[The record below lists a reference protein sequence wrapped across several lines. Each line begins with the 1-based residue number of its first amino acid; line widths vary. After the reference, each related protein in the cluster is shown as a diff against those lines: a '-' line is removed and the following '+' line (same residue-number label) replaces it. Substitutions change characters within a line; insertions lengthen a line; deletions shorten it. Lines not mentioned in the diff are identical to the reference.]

1 MAREA
6 RAQPAGCG
14 REWVGW
20 MSTKF
25 PLEIP
30 AALGLTVFCP
40 ESAAAAA
47 SCRGESSALCQAAE
61 EMGYCRD
68 LCSYVRMGMALAAG
82 QTEAGLPR
90 PDFLLCCNNICSGM
104 LQWYRALART
114 LDIPLFL
121 LDFPYQED
129 REPSPSL
136 VAYLRAQITEVVRG
150 LEELTGRRWGP
161 LRFQDVCRQAN
172 RSAQVWQRVMDAALA
187 SPSPLGNMELF
198 DYMPLMV
205 TGRCSKETEQRL
217 EALAGKLQSRTV
229 RPGGVPKRRIFW
241 EGTPCWPVLDRMV
254 DLLDRKNVQ
263 IVADTLTPSLGFR
276 YEDLDGLIRAYC
288 GTINGVSL
296 ERGLEMRT
304 ELCRRYRVEGVL
316 VHYNR
321 SCRPWC
327 GALQETERRLGRE
340 LEVPVVSFH
349 GDQGDPE
356 VFSAAQFELRLDTLC
371 ELMEQ
376 KS

>member
-1 MAREA
+1 
-6 RAQPAGCG
+6 
-14 REWVGW
+14 

-40 ESAAAAA
+40 ESAGAAA
-47 SCRGESSALCQAAE
+47 SCRGESAALCRRAE
-61 EMGYCRD
+61 EMGYCAD
-68 LCSYVRMGMALAAG
+68 LCSYVRMGMALASG
-82 QTEAGLPR
+82 QGDNGPPR

-114 LDIPLFL
+114 LDIPLLL

-129 REPSPSL
+129 AEPSPDL
-136 VAYLRAQITEVVRG
+136 VAYIRGQIAQVVRD
-150 LEELTGRRWGP
+150 LEALTGRRWDP
-161 LRFQDVCRQAN
+161 QRFEEVCRQAN
-172 RSAQVWQRVMDAALA
+172 RSAEAWQRVMDAALA
-187 SPSPLGNMELF
+187 APSPLGNMELF

-205 TGRCSKETEQRL
+205 TGRCTRETEQRL
-217 EALAGKLQSRTV
+217 DALAAELRARTA
-229 RPGGVPKRRIFW
+229 PAKGSPKRRVFW
-241 EGTPCWPVLDRMV
+241 EGTPCWPVLDRVV
-254 DLLDRKNVQ
+254 DLLDRKNIQ

-276 YEDLDGLIRAYC
+276 YQDPDGMIRAYC

-296 ERGLEMRT
+296 ERGLAMRE
-304 ELCRRYRVEGVL
+304 ELCRRYRAEGVL
-316 VHYNR
+316 IHYNR

-327 GALQETERRLGRE
+327 GSLQEIQRRLGRE
-340 LEVPVVSFH
+340 LNIPVVSFH

-356 VFSAAQFELRLDTLC
+356 AFSAAQFRLRLDTLC

-376 KS
+376 KI